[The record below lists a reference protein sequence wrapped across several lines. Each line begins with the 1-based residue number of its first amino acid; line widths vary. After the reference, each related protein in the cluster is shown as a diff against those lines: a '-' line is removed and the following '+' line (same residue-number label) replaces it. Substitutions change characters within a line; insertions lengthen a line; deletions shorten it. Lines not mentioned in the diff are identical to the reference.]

1 MYSPTSLLYLG
12 LLVCAHV
19 CVYVCVLYVCV
30 YLTQRLAFY
39 EYFSTK
45 LHSGPALD
53 F

>member
-12 LLVCAHV
+12 LLVCAH
-19 CVYVCVLYVCV
+19 VCVLYVCV